1 MNRVLSKEEL
11 LCWKERTE
19 DWIAKD
25 LSDLAAAV
33 MELDRIKMKLSAH
46 LSDLKEIDDELKGT
60 R

>member
-1 MNRVLSKEEL
+1 LNRVLSKEEL